1 MVASSSSSSSL
12 CVSSAASC
20 LVLVAHSAEMMGQSQ
35 ASPVPRSA
43 WAQILSI
50 PVLALSVSLLFLR
63 RSVYPEAE

>member
-1 MVASSSSSSSL
+1 MVASSSPSSSL

-20 LVLVAHSAEMMGQSQ
+20 LVLVEMMGQSQ
-35 ASPVPRSA
+35 ARPVPRSA